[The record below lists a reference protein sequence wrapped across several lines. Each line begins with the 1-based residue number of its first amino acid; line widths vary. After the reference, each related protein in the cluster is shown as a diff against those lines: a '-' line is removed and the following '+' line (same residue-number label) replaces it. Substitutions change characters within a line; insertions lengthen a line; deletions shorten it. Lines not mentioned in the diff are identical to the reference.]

1 MAEQTIYI
9 IGHRNPDTDSICS
22 ALAYARL
29 KQTTGIQNVKAARA
43 GEINVQ
49 TEYILDRFKIERP
62 IYLADV
68 KVRVHDVM
76 TAELLSV
83 NTGMSVGDV
92 LDFMNAYNLLMA
104 PVTDEDGL
112 YKGAITLQDL
122 ARFYTRHADAATSN
136 RLIASL
142 NSMSKAIQ
150 GNPLYLFDE
159 TEIKPGRIVVG
170 AMETEGFLQVMR
182 YYSGEG
188 CIVIVGDRREIQR
201 QAVEN
206 KARCLIVTGGFL
218 PDESILEI
226 AQKNRV
232 SVISSPYD
240 TATTVRLLHL
250 STPAREVYSTD
261 FYSVSPYNLIS
272 DVRSRMLES
281 GLRGCPVVDDEGRL
295 TGILTR
301 GDLLK
306 EYRKKVILVDHN
318 EASQAIPGIEEA
330 EVVEVY
336 DHHRIGSFQTLHPIL
351 FVVEPVGC
359 TSTLIAELYI
369 KNSIEPDEAY
379 AGLML
384 SAIISDTVILR
395 SPTTTERDMKVAKY
409 LSEVTGLNIQR
420 LGEDIFNASS
430 DLLKM
435 TCEEIIKTDY
445 KVYEVKDHKIGIG
458 QIEVIEMLTFE
469 RLKESLVEALRKILI
484 EERLTFASLLV
495 SDIIYENS
503 LLLFTGDSNIVT
515 RMGYPIISPNIA
527 ELKGVLSR
535 KKQLVPRLLSSLR

>member
-261 FYSVSPYNLIS
+261 FYSVSPYNLLS

-318 EASQAIPGIEEA
+318 EASQAIPGIEEE

-395 SPTTTERDMKVAKY
+395 SPTTTDRDMKVAKY

-435 TCEEIIKTDY
+435 THEEIIKTDY

>member
-395 SPTTTERDMKVAKY
+395 SPTTTDRDMKVAKY

>member
-250 STPAREVYSTD
+250 STPAGEVYSTD

-395 SPTTTERDMKVAKY
+395 SPTTTDRDMKVAKY
-409 LSEVTGLNIQR
+409 LSEATGLNIQR

-435 TCEEIIKTDY
+435 THEEIIKTDY